1 MKSNYLYSVTDKALY
16 DGLNQHK
23 ITSNHLVDMFLKRGV
38 LVSKQTSKKSLA
50 QSYCRYHHD
59 YYDHQVIA
67 EVLGMT
73 PRKEKITSSFIK
85 SECHVDDFWSAAEE
99 LKGKILHNNDQCNI
113 YYESGNLIIDITY
126 SSLHYE
132 KSEFNQIVKKNAKIE
147 IIKKSGEYIIRRPDN
162 EKMDEYVDEI
172 LNSLCES
179 DLHIEKKD
187 INLFSVTDPK
197 LRSKFFNMLVDGI
210 KSYKLKNVSDVFVFN
225 PDCKYSSENMVFL
238 EDDDL
243 PEIKKV
249 SLKGVSVLDSPE
261 LSDLFK
267 RGFYIWKIRWA
278 IEEDLADPDVFEFE
292 AQFNDMENFTGF
304 SYISKGYWKYKG
316 NGEYN
321 KNKSQLEPGKNS
333 HFITLLEKCALE
345 TMESI
350 QTECQGVIVDEH
362 IEKQMA

>member
-23 ITSNHLVDMFLKRGV
+23 ITSNHIVDMFLKRGV
-38 LVSKQTSKKSLA
+38 LVSKQTLKKSLA
-50 QSYCRYHHD
+50 QSFCRYHHD
-59 YYDHQVIA
+59 YYDHQLIA

-85 SECHVDDFWSAAEE
+85 TECKADDFWSAAED
-99 LKGKILHNNDQCNI
+99 LKKKIINNNDQCNI
-113 YYESGNLIIDITY
+113 YSESGSIIIDITY

-147 IIKKSGEYIIRRPDN
+147 IIKKDDKYIIRRPDN
-162 EKMDEYVDEI
+162 EKMDDYVDDI
-172 LNSLCES
+172 LNTLSETENEV
-179 DLHIEKKD
+179 EKKD

-197 LRSKFFNMLVDGI
+197 LRSKFFNIFVEGI
-210 KSYKLKNVSDVFVFN
+210 PKYKLKNVSDVFVFN
-225 PDCKYSSENMVFL
+225 PDCKYNSEDMASL
-238 EDDDL
+238 EDGDL

-278 IEEDLADPDVFEFE
+278 IEENLADPDIFEFE
-292 AQFNDMENFTGF
+292 AQFNNMEDFTGF

-321 KNKSQLEPGKNS
+321 KNKSQLEPGQNS
-333 HFITLLEKCALE
+333 RFITLLEKCALE
-345 TMESI
+345 TMELI
-350 QTECQGVIVDEH
+350 QAEYQGVTIDEH
-362 IEKQMA
+362 TEKQMA